1 MAGVVGVGGLFV
13 KTADIEAWKDWYR
26 RVLGLTLEDFGGA
39 VFQHPSIGH
48 TLIAAFPDDSDY
60 FAPSPHAVMI
70 NLIVDDLDGVLA
82 RAAEA
87 GETPLSRDDG
97 EYGRFAHLVD
107 PAGVK
112 VELWQPPA
120 KSPAP

>member
-1 MAGVVGVGGLFV
+1 MAKVVGVGGVFI
-13 KTADIEAWKDWYR
+13 KTADVDAWKSWYR
-26 RVLGLTLEDFGGA
+26 MVLGVSLEDYGGA
-39 VFQHPSIGH
+39 VFPHPDIGISQ
-48 TLIAAFPDDSDY
+48 IAAFPADSDY

-87 GETPLSRDDG
+87 GVAPISRDDS
-97 EYGRFAHLVD
+97 EYGRFAALID

-112 VELWQPPA
+112 VELWQPPKDA
-120 KSPAP
+120 